1 MMKIVATVLA
11 LAVVA
16 SAIDLESLPLTKTDY
31 TSEEV
36 ADLFEQYLAK
46 FPHEFPAHEMK
57 HRMRNFHNSLVR
69 VANKNALED
78 PTDDTRVVWGVT
90 KFSDLS
96 PKEFKARY
104 LMNEKALAKLPMVCA
119 FSCVSV

>member
-1 MMKIVATVLA
+1 MKIVACVLA

-16 SAIDLESLPLTKTDY
+16 SAIDLESLDFTRTEY
-31 TSEEV
+31 SAEEV
-36 ADLFEQYLAK
+36 SSLFEQFLAK
-46 FPHEFPAHEMK
+46 HPHEFPAHELK
-57 HRMRNFHNSLVR
+57 HRIRNFHNSLIR

-78 PTDDTRVVWGVT
+78 PTDENRVVWGIT
-90 KFSDLS
+90 KFSDLT